1 MTVEKESSIGNM
13 QIVEIKDNDDGS
25 ATVTFDMS
33 PELLK
38 FFATI
43 GIRKAI
49 MDFVD
54 NTLQDEAEHEHS

>member
-1 MTVEKESSIGNM
+1 M

-38 FFATI
+38 FFAEI

-49 MDFVD
+49 MDTVA
-54 NTLQDEAEHEHS
+54 NTVQGEIKNEHS